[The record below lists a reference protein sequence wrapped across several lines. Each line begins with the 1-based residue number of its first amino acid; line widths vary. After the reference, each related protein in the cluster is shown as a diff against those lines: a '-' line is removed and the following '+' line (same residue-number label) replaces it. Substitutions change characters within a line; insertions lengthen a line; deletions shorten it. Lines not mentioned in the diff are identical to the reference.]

1 MGRPGDGLHRSLVVI
16 ELRQRLRRA
25 SGAPKH
31 KLVVIATG
39 SKLLIVE
46 GPLEAADLLAMAQQL
61 CCIIVW
67 ASKVSVQDAVV
78 PAARAHESVVPG
90 DGTDAPVVTSECL

>member
-1 MGRPGDGLHRSLVVI
+1 MI

-25 SGAPKH
+25 SSTPKH
-31 KLVVIATG
+31 ELVIVATR

-46 GPLEAADLLAMAQQL
+46 GPLETADLLAMAEQL

-67 ASKVSVQDAVV
+67 ASQVPVQNAVV
-78 PAARAHESVVPG
+78 PAAGAHEGVVPG
-90 DGTDAPVVTSECL
+90 DGTDAPIVTS